1 MDYGAIIQ
9 LAMSV
14 IGEMANQGKQQ
25 EAQALLNS
33 IRTKF
38 EGIPLPDLKEIQAQ
52 QLGKSAY
59 EDIHTDPTL
68 EQNQMD
74 ALGQLSDVSKTGLAD
89 IDVANMNR
97 IANQVARRQKA
108 GMAGIE
114 SDMAA
119 RGQAGSGMD
128 YALRAGAASDANQRL
143 SEEGQNAQASALDRR
158 FKAMLGR
165 GEMAGKIRGQ
175 SFDEQ
180 SKKAEA
186 QDLIA
191 RLNAASRDKAQY
203 YNAGLAQQNFNNQ
216 MQKTGA
222 IANPTNAL
230 AGFKVSQGND
240 TRNAFG
246 GYGAAAGKAVDSAT
260 STYGSSSGR
269 GGSSSGGYPYQDD
282 QTDEDAG
289 YTRHKI
295 NYGDDR

>member
-1 MDYGAIIQ
+1 
-9 LAMSV
+9 
-14 IGEMANQGKQQ
+14 
-25 EAQALLNS
+25 
-33 IRTKF
+33 
-38 EGIPLPDLKEIQAQ
+38 
-52 QLGKSAY
+52 
-59 EDIHTDPTL
+59 
-68 EQNQMD
+68 
-74 ALGQLSDVSKTGLAD
+74 VSKTGLAD

-143 SEEGQNAQASALDRR
+143 SEEGQNAQAAMLDRR

-203 YNAGLAQQNFNNQ
+203 YNAGLAQKNFENQ

-222 IANPTNAL
+222 LANPTNAL

-240 TRNAFG
+240 TRNAFV
-246 GYGAAAGKAVDSAT
+246 GYGQAAGKAVNNAT
-260 STYGSSSGR
+260 TTYNSNGSGYSSS
-269 GGSSSGGYPYQDD
+269 GYPYQDD
-282 QTDEDAG
+282 QTDEESG
-289 YTRHKI
+289 YTRRKI